1 MEGPPDPAGLFIC
14 DMSHTEEPQTPAPED
29 LDAQTRRLDP
39 ERWLSSRFI
48 ADPEARADVIAIYA
62 FDHEL
67 ARAPKVA
74 SNSLMGEI
82 RLTWWREVLDEV
94 YEGRP
99 VRHHPTAQALAR
111 AIDSRGLPREP
122 LEAMIDARYRELDP
136 APMNLADAL
145 EWATGAGGGAAVSA
159 ARVLDP
165 NADVVRAEQGGKAW
179 AIGRLMGT
187 AGLTGDDAQGALRAA
202 LAAAGGLSVAAFP
215 AIAHATL
222 ARPRAEG
229 RRPSEL
235 EMRLRLLWATVR
247 GRV

>member
-1 MEGPPDPAGLFIC
+1 
-14 DMSHTEEPQTPAPED
+14 MSQTEEPQIPAED

-48 ADPEARADVIAIYA
+48 ADAEARADVIAIYA

-94 YEGRP
+94 YEDRA
-99 VRHHPTAQALAR
+99 VRHHPTAQALAL
-111 AIDSRGLPREP
+111 AIDRRNLPRAP
-122 LEAMIDARYRELDP
+122 LEAMIEARYRELDP

-145 EWATGAGGGAAVSA
+145 EWAAGSGGGAAVSA
-159 ARVLDP
+159 AHVLDLQP
-165 NADVVRAEQGGKAW
+165 DVARAEQGGKAW

-187 AGLTGDDAQGALRAA
+187 AGLTGDEAQAA
-202 LAAAGGLSVAAFP
+202 LQAALSTAGGLSVAAFP

-222 ARPRAEG
+222 ARPRAKG

-235 EMRLRLLWATVR
+235 EMRLRLLLAVAR

>member
-1 MEGPPDPAGLFIC
+1 MPD
-14 DMSHTEEPQTPAPED
+14 TEAPPED

-48 ADPEARADVIAIYA
+48 AGADERADVIAIYA

-82 RLTWWREVLDEV
+82 RLTWWREVLDEA
-94 YEGRP
+94 YGGRH
-99 VRHHPTAQALAR
+99 VRHHPTAQALAT
-111 AIDSRGLPREP
+111 AIGRRGLERDP
-122 LEAMIDARYRELDP
+122 LEAMIEARYRELDP

-145 EWATGAGGGAAVSA
+145 EWARGSGGGAAISA

-165 NADVVRAEQGGKAW
+165 KADVIKAERGGEAW

-187 AGLTGDDAQGALRAA
+187 AGLEGADAQKALSEA
-202 LAAAGGLSVAAFP
+202 LAASDGLSVAAFP

-222 ARPRAEG
+222 ARARAKG
-229 RRPSEL
+229 KRPAEL
-235 EMRLRLLWATVR
+235 EMRARLLWAVLR
-247 GRV
+247 GRA

>member
-1 MEGPPDPAGLFIC
+1 
-14 DMSHTEEPQTPAPED
+14 MSQTEESQIPAED

-48 ADPEARADVIAIYA
+48 ADPQARADVIAFYA

-74 SNSLMGEI
+74 STSLMGEI
-82 RLTWWREVLDEV
+82 RLAWWREVLDEV
-94 YEGRP
+94 YEGRA
-99 VRHHPTAQALAR
+99 VRHHPTAQALAHAMDR
-111 AIDSRGLPREP
+111 RGLPRAP
-122 LEAMIDARYRELDP
+122 LEAMIEARYRELDP

-145 EWATGAGGGAAVSA
+145 EWAAGSGGGAAITA
-159 ARVLDP
+159 AHVLEDNP
-165 NADVVRAEQGGKAW
+165 DLSRAEQGGKAW

-187 AGLTGDDAQGALRAA
+187 AGLTGDEAQAA
-202 LAAAGGLSVAAFP
+202 LQAALSAAGGLSVAAFP

-222 ARPRAEG
+222 ARPRAKG

-235 EMRLRLLWATVR
+235 EMRVRLLLAVAR